1 MRYWQGWH
9 YKNLT
14 FVFVGIIFAFFLSR
28 SASFHNFLMSIGSWG
43 YIGAFIAGILFVNTF
58 TVATGIV
65 ILVILSQQLWPIEI
79 GIIAGLGAVVG
90 DLLIFRFVENNLE
103 AELASV
109 YNKIDS
115 KHHLIK
121 LLHSRYFHW
130 TLPVLGAVIIASPLP
145 DELGVT
151 LLGIS
156 KMNTYKFMLVS
167 FLLNSFGIFS
177 IVSASLLIPNNL

>member
-1 MRYWQGWH
+1 MKYWQHWH

-14 FVFVGIIFAFFLSR
+14 FVFLGIMFAAILSR
-28 SASFHNFLMSIGSWG
+28 VEAFHTFLLQFGSLG

-58 TVATGIV
+58 TVATGA
-65 ILVILSQQLWPIEI
+65 LVLMILSRELWPIEI
-79 GIIAGLGAVVG
+79 GIVAGLGAVVG

-103 AELASV
+103 LELEEV

-115 KHHLIK
+115 KHHFIK

-130 TLPVLGAVIIASPLP
+130 TLLVIGAAIIASPLP

-156 KMNTYKFMLVS
+156 KMKTYEFILIS

-177 IVSASLLIPNNL
+177 IVSASLLIKA

>member
-1 MRYWQGWH
+1 MSYWQHWH

-14 FVFVGIIFAFFLSR
+14 FVFLGVITALILSR
-28 SASFHNFLMSIGSWG
+28 IEAFHIFLLQLGNLG

-58 TVATGIV
+58 TVATGAL
-65 ILVILSQQLWPIEI
+65 ILHILTGQLWPIEI

-90 DLLIFRFVENNLE
+90 DMLIFRFIKNNLTSELE
-103 AELASV
+103 AV
-109 YNKIDS
+109 YDKIDS
-115 KHHLIK
+115 KHHFVK
-121 LLHSRYFHW
+121 LFHCRYFHW
-130 TLPVLGAVIIASPLP
+130 TLPVVGAIIIASPLP

-156 KMNTYKFMLVS
+156 KMKTYKFMLVS

-177 IVSASLLIPNNL
+177 IVSASLLFKL